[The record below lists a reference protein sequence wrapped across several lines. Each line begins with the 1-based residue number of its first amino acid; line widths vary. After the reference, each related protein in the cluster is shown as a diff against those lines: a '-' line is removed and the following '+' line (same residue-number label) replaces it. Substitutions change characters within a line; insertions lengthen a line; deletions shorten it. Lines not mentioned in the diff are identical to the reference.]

1 MKIIL
6 IILAG
11 FEIFDGFLTHLLV
24 GNGMVREGNK
34 LIETIVYE
42 GNFLL
47 LKIIGAFISIMA
59 LWYVY
64 RRFPQVA
71 LATASCIVVF
81 YSAVLLW
88 NINIIL

>member
-11 FEIFDGFLTHLLV
+11 FEVFDGFLTHFLV
-24 GNGMVREGNK
+24 RNGVVQEGNK

-47 LKIIGAFISIMA
+47 LKVLGALISIIA
-59 LWYVY
+59 LWFIYK
-64 RRFPQVA
+64 RFPHIA
-71 LATASCIVVF
+71 LATASCIVLF
-81 YSAVLLW
+81 YSAVLVW
-88 NINIIL
+88 NMNIIL